1 MLCMTM
7 ILAIL
12 IIAYRKLNKIK
23 DYKIAKLKFE
33 IELDNSIIKEIVVL
47 CGGNPD
53 KAKHLWNSA

>member
-33 IELDNSIIKEIVVL
+33 IELDNSIIKAIVVL
-47 CGGNPD
+47 CGGNPN
-53 KAKHLWNSA
+53 KAKQLLN